1 MKNYVI
7 TVARGF
13 GSGGKEISLRLSRKL
28 GIPCYDQEILRMAS
42 EYSGINELLFA
53 RSDEKI
59 KGSFLYQ
66 LVMKTRSTEIADPAS
81 KEFVSND
88 NLYNIQ
94 AEIIRRLGKTES
106 CIIIGKCANDLLR
119 DFNNVISVYIEA
131 PRAACLKAVMK
142 NYDVDEVK
150 AAKMIQKTDKYRS
163 DYYTYYTGGKKWTDP
178 IAYDMTLNSD
188 RVGYEECVS
197 LIIEYL
203 NIKFGE
209 EAINRKDG

>member
-1 MKNYVI
+1 MKNFVI

-13 GSGGKEISLRLSRKL
+13 GSGGKVVSLKLSRKL

-66 LVMKTRSTEIADPAS
+66 LVMKSRSREIADPDS
-81 KEFVSND
+81 KDFVSDD

-94 AEIIRRLGKTES
+94 AEIIRRLADTES

-119 DFNNVISVYIEA
+119 EYQNVISVYIEA
-131 PRAACLKAVMK
+131 PRAACLKAVTEK
-142 NYDVDEVK
+142 YDVDEGK

-163 DYYTYYTGGKKWTDP
+163 DYYTYYTGGKKWSDP

-188 RVGYEECVS
+188 RVGYEGCVE
-197 LIIEYL
+197 LITEYIS
-203 NIKFGE
+203 IKFGE
-209 EAINRKDG
+209 DAINRNNG

>member
-1 MKNYVI
+1 MKGYVI

-66 LVMKTRSTEIADPAS
+66 LVMKSRSREIADPGS
-81 KEFVSND
+81 REFVSDD

-94 AEIIRRLGKTES
+94 AEIIRRLADTES
-106 CIIIGKCANDLLR
+106 CIIVGKCANDLLR
-119 DFNNVISVYIEA
+119 DYPNVISVYIEA
-131 PRAACLKAVMK
+131 PRAACLKAVMEK
-142 NYDVDEVK
+142 YDVDETK

-188 RVGYEECVS
+188 RVGYDDCVR
-197 LIIEYL
+197 LITEYR

-209 EAINRKDG
+209 DAINRKDG

>member
-1 MKNYVI
+1 
-7 TVARGF
+7 
-13 GSGGKEISLRLSRKL
+13 
-28 GIPCYDQEILRMAS
+28 MAS

-66 LVMKTRSTEIADPAS
+66 LVMKTRPTEIADPAS

-119 DFNNVISVYIEA
+119 DFDNVISVYIEA
-131 PRAACLKAVMK
+131 PRAACLKAVME